1 MPLFNSNIDLD
12 QNQLKGAVIHSG
24 SSKPN
29 NGAEVAGQIFY
40 DTDVNQ
46 LQVYNGSIWQGLATE
61 TVDTDDIFNVG
72 LRIGRDSHNMFDFE
86 TADNTID
93 VYLNN
98 AKDFTFT
105 ANTFTAQSG
114 STIAG
119 QVITGTTI
127 DATTDFTI
135 GNLVITDNTLT
146 GTAMA
151 IAGGSGEIDLTTTG
165 ALDLNSGALTIDS
178 STMSIDGTG
187 DSNITVTGS
196 AKDLNLVVAG
206 GGTQELRLL
215 SAGTGASAL
224 DLTTSAGGM
233 DINSADMITIDA
245 ADEIV
250 VTTTSAD
257 GHISLVSAHTAGQ
270 AIHLDGNANA
280 GSIVDI
286 DAGILDID
294 VTAGI
299 TMDGTT
305 VSIDG
310 TDTSNLTVTGSGKNL
325 SVGVTG
331 GGEQELKLGSAG
343 TSAAAVNIDATAGG
357 VDVDAVTNIALTTT
371 GNAGE
376 IQLISAHTAGR
387 AVFIDANANA
397 GSIVDIDAGILD
409 IDVTGAASIT
419 SGGELVLNAA
429 GLDIDSSSSVTFDV
443 AGAASDILISTAH
456 TAGTAFKLDA
466 NANAGSIVDIDA
478 GILDIDVTGVT
489 TFDTTE
495 FKLASA
501 GGLRVTDVTASS
513 ATEGGA
519 ITLVANDGAAM
530 ADDHRIGVINFF
542 GAEDASSTLTRGAA
556 IEAFCDAGWS
566 ASENGAR
573 LVFSTTD
580 ANNDTDIALTLD
592 SNQKASF
599 GADVAIAGNLTVA
612 GTTTTENTTII
623 ESTVTVLQFEGA
635 NANNHETILKVVE
648 PAADT
653 TLSLPALSAG
663 NFFIPAIAGAATDA
677 SAAVTAAE
685 FALLDGGST
694 VGTTAISDN
703 DGIVSNDAG
712 TMRHT
717 KVQTYQT
724 YFDANSVGGG
734 NIVTTGAL
742 GTGTIAAGFGAIDNG
757 TSGIRTNI
765 FTAETSFLPD
775 ADDGATLGS
784 ANLNFSDV
792 FLADGAVLNFGDDQD
807 VKLTHVADAGIL
819 LNDAMKIQFNDASQF
834 IQGSSATELQISA
847 TDQINLDSTLID
859 LNGNLDVSGTALI
872 TGVLTVASNIVHASD
887 TNNLIAF
894 DTDTQSFQTGGTARM
909 NISDSGLQIGGG
921 ARVTTVLDEDAMGTD
936 SATALATQ
944 QSIKKYVD
952 DNTATNREVVL
963 VLNNSVTG
971 VASTDNVTY
980 KVTHSLNTRNVMVE
994 VIRNGANSGDFRT
1007 VYVDVHRSTD
1017 DVVDIVFGSAR
1028 TAGDY
1033 TVMIQKIG

>member
-146 GTAMA
+146 GTALSLA
-151 IAGGSGEIDLTTTG
+151 AGSGEIDLTT
-165 ALDLNSGALTIDS
+165 SGAVDINSAGLTIDA

-215 SAGTGASAL
+215 SAGTGNSAL
-224 DLTTSAGGM
+224 DLTTSAGGI
-233 DINSADMITIDA
+233 DINSADMITVDA

-310 TDTSNLTVTGSGKNL
+310 TDASNLTVTGSGKSLTINAA
-325 SVGVTG
+325 G
-331 GGEQELKLGSAG
+331 GGTQEVKIGSAG
-343 TSAAAVNIDATAGG
+343 TSVSAINIDATAGG
-357 VDVDAVTNIALTTT
+357 MDVDTVKDIALTTT
-371 GNAGE
+371 GTAGE
-376 IQLISAHTAGR
+376 IQLISAHAAGR

-409 IDVTGAASIT
+409 VDVTGTASIT
-419 SGGELVLNAA
+419 SGEELVLNGA
-429 GLDIDSSSSVTFDV
+429 GLDIDSSGSVTFDV

-456 TAGTAFKLDA
+456 TAGVAFKLDA

-478 GILDIDVTGVT
+478 GILDVDVTGVT

-495 FKLASA
+495 FKLGSA
-501 GGLRVTDVTASS
+501 GGLRITDTTAS
-513 ATEGGA
+513 AADQGA
-519 ITLVANDGAAM
+519 QISLVANDGAAM
-530 ADDHRIGVINFF
+530 ADDHRIGVIKFF
-542 GAEDASSTLTRGAA
+542 GAEDASSTLTLGAA

-566 ASENGAR
+566 ASENGTR

-635 NANNHETILKVVE
+635 NDNNHETILKVIE
-648 PAADT
+648 PTADT
-653 TLSLPALSAG
+653 TFSLPALSAG
-663 NFFIPAIAGAATDA
+663 NFFLPAIAGTATNA

-694 VGTTAISDN
+694 VGTTAIADN

-742 GTGTIAAGFGAIDNG
+742 NSGTITSGFGNIDNG
-757 TSGIRTNI
+757 SSTFDT
-765 FTAETSFLPD
+765 
-775 ADDGATLGS
+775 GA
-784 ANLNFSDV
+784 A
-792 FLADGAVLNFGDDQD
+792 
-807 VKLTHVADAGIL
+807 
-819 LNDAMKIQFNDASQF
+819 
-834 IQGSSATELQISA
+834 
-847 TDQINLDSTLID
+847 
-859 LNGNLDVSGTALI
+859 
-872 TGVLTVASNIVHASD
+872 TVASLVLGGHSIDDIDITSEFVDADAHIMSSKAIGARFSLKAGSTSITTLGTIGTGVWNGTKIASAYLDDD
-887 TNNLIAF
+887 TAHLSGSQTFTGTKTLN
-894 DTDTQSFQTGGTARM
+894 SFKGTAGATVT
-909 NISDSGLQIGGG
+909 NI
-921 ARVTTVLDEDAMGTD
+921 LDEDAMGSN

-944 QSIKKYVD
+944 QSIKAYVD

-963 VLNNSVTG
+963 VLNNSVSG
-971 VASTDNVTY
+971 VASSDNITY
-980 KVTHSLNTRNVMVE
+980 TVTHGLDSRNVMVE
-994 VIRNGANSGDFRT
+994 VIRNGANSGDFQT
-1007 VYVDVHRSTD
+1007 VYTD
-1017 DVVDIVFGSAR
+1017 IKRNGDDTITVVFGSAR

>member
-46 LQVYNGSIWQGLATE
+46 LQIYNGSIWQGLATE

-146 GTAMA
+146 GTALSLA
-151 IAGGSGEIDLTTTG
+151 AGSGEIDLTT
-165 ALDLNSGALTIDS
+165 SGAVDINSAGLTIDA

-215 SAGTGASAL
+215 SAGTGNSAL
-224 DLTTSAGGM
+224 DLTTSAGGI
-233 DINSADMITIDA
+233 DINSADMITVDA

-310 TDTSNLTVTGSGKNL
+310 TDASNLTVTGSGKSLTINAA
-325 SVGVTG
+325 G
-331 GGEQELKLGSAG
+331 GGTQEVKIGSAG
-343 TSAAAVNIDATAGG
+343 TSVSAINIDATAGG
-357 VDVDAVTNIALTTT
+357 MDVDTVKDIALTTT
-371 GNAGE
+371 GTAGE
-376 IQLISAHTAGR
+376 IQLISAHAAGR

-409 IDVTGAASIT
+409 VDVTGTASIT
-419 SGGELVLNAA
+419 SGEELVLNGA
-429 GLDIDSSSSVTFDV
+429 GLDIDSSGSVTFDV

-456 TAGTAFKLDA
+456 TAGVAFKLDA

-478 GILDIDVTGVT
+478 GILDVDVTGVT

-495 FKLASA
+495 FK
-501 GGLRVTDVTASS
+501 
-513 ATEGGA
+513 
-519 ITLVANDGAAM
+519 
-530 ADDHRIGVINFF
+530 
-542 GAEDASSTLTRGAA
+542 
-556 IEAFCDAGWS
+556 
-566 ASENGAR
+566 
-573 LVFSTTD
+573 
-580 ANNDTDIALTLD
+580 
-592 SNQKASF
+592 
-599 GADVAIAGNLTVA
+599 
-612 GTTTTENTTII
+612 
-623 ESTVTVLQFEGA
+623 
-635 NANNHETILKVVE
+635 
-648 PAADT
+648 
-653 TLSLPALSAG
+653 
-663 NFFIPAIAGAATDA
+663 
-677 SAAVTAAE
+677 
-685 FALLDGGST
+685 
-694 VGTTAISDN
+694 
-703 DGIVSNDAG
+703 
-712 TMRHT
+712 
-717 KVQTYQT
+717 
-724 YFDANSVGGG
+724 
-734 NIVTTGAL
+734 
-742 GTGTIAAGFGAIDNG
+742 
-757 TSGIRTNI
+757 
-765 FTAETSFLPD
+765 
-775 ADDGATLGS
+775 
-784 ANLNFSDV
+784 
-792 FLADGAVLNFGDDQD
+792 
-807 VKLTHVADAGIL
+807 
-819 LNDAMKIQFNDASQF
+819 
-834 IQGSSATELQISA
+834 
-847 TDQINLDSTLID
+847 
-859 LNGNLDVSGTALI
+859 
-872 TGVLTVASNIVHASD
+872 
-887 TNNLIAF
+887 
-894 DTDTQSFQTGGTARM
+894 
-909 NISDSGLQIGGG
+909 
-921 ARVTTVLDEDAMGTD
+921 
-936 SATALATQ
+936 
-944 QSIKKYVD
+944 
-952 DNTATNREVVL
+952 
-963 VLNNSVTG
+963 
-971 VASTDNVTY
+971 
-980 KVTHSLNTRNVMVE
+980 
-994 VIRNGANSGDFRT
+994 
-1007 VYVDVHRSTD
+1007 
-1017 DVVDIVFGSAR
+1017 
-1028 TAGDY
+1028 
-1033 TVMIQKIG
+1033 